1 MLPLSFMSRGWSN
14 CLNGMVMTSSL
25 SAAQGYVDERE
36 LRATCEAYGPVMGV
50 TVVKTAIGHCK
61 GFAFV
66 DFRRSQHAHA

>member
-1 MLPLSFMSRGWSN
+1 
-14 CLNGMVMTSSL
+14 MTSSL

-36 LRATCEAYGPVMGV
+36 LRATCEAYGPVLGV